1 MKKNLTEKLLVTLAL
16 NELKTGDLGAERF
29 PAGQHGWIG
38 ETQVQRV
45 TLSQNKR
52 QRTTEEDTRCGPLA
66 YTRVCTYVH
75 THINSKGAHLMSMYL
90 TPCSFS
96 CCLLFGCCS
105 FAISFSYSED
115 PFPES
120 PMLCFLFFSKVSWR
134 NSLMSQIRQWQPAS
148 LILRGAAMWTLKQ
161 RLRHHGLWISLSP
174 AVRIGQL

>member
-16 NELKTGDLGAERF
+16 NELKTGNLRAVRF

-38 ETQVQRV
+38 DPVSKHKAENNWGRHQAWSSDLHKSVHIR
-45 TLSQNKR
+45 
-52 QRTTEEDTRCGPLA
+52 A
-66 YTRVCTYVH
+66 H

-134 NSLMSQIRQWQPAS
+134 NSLMSQIRQWQPAC
-148 LILRGAAMWTLKQ
+148 LILKGAAMWTLKQ
-161 RLRHHGLWISLSP
+161 RLCHHGLWISLNP
-174 AVRIGQL
+174 AVRIEQL